1 MGEKQKGDRNQAKAE
16 KAHESDVEV
25 LREKSNRK
33 ENDDRR
39 GKENRRMTAGEV
51 YGLKESGLSGHC
63 WLMEFVPLST
73 VLTTWRIL
81 PSPVLHT
88 QRNMVKYFS
97 IGYVAV
103 SHTPK
108 DTTLLC

>member
-1 MGEKQKGDRNQAKAE
+1 M
-16 KAHESDVEV
+16 

-33 ENDDRR
+33 EKDDRR
-39 GKENRRMTAGEV
+39 GKENRGMKAGEV
-51 YGLKESGLSGHC
+51 YGLKESGLSVHC

-73 VLTTWRIL
+73 VLTSWRIL
-81 PSPVLHT
+81 LSPELHT

-108 DTTLLC
+108 DTHFCADTH